1 MTAPVQT
8 ELDAEQEVDFRR
20 YGGLLAA
27 RWWLVAAGL
36 VAGVV
41 VGYLL
46 ALGGGSVWK
55 AEALIS
61 LGQPYTPSFG
71 APVTSYGT
79 NPRAVSEIVRSES
92 ALKDAARAAGMHVGG
107 LRGHVSTG
115 QVGTAAATGGARAV
129 PLISLTVQGA
139 KPAKVEKAANRLA
152 HTIVARTTAPYVGQ
166 KIVTL
171 NATLDSLQE
180 RINTQT
186 QTVTLLQ
193 QESNNK
199 SLAALDR
206 LALISQLNG
215 AEQLLGTLKDE
226 QATAQQQLAF
236 SQNVES
242 ATIVEQA
249 AAVKSTARSRR
260 TSILVGGLIGLIL
273 GALAA
278 ILWEPLTARA
288 ARA

>member
-1 MTAPVQT
+1 MTAP

-20 YGGLLAA
+20 YGALLAA
-27 RWWLVAAGL
+27 RWWLV

-41 VGYLL
+41 AGVLIGYVL

-61 LGQPYTPSFG
+61 LGQPYTPGFG
-71 APVTSYGT
+71 SPVTSYGT

-92 ALKDAARAAGMHVGG
+92 ALKQAAHAAGLHAGV
-107 LRGHVSTG
+107 LRGNVSTG
-115 QVGTAAATGGARAV
+115 QVGTATGTGSARAV
-129 PLISLTVQGA
+129 SLISLTVQGQ
-139 KPAKVEKAANRLA
+139 KPVKVEKAANRLA
-152 HTIVARTTAPYVGQ
+152 EIVVERTTAPYVGQ
-166 KIVTL
+166 KIATL
-171 NATLDSLQE
+171 NAKLASLQQ
-180 RINTQT
+180 RIDTQT

-193 QESNNK
+193 QQANNQ
-199 SLAALDR
+199 SLAPLDR

-215 AEQLLGTLKDE
+215 AEQLLGTLMDE
-226 QATAQQQLAF
+226 QANSQQQLAF
-236 SQNVES
+236 SKNVES

-260 TSILVGGLIGLIL
+260 TSMLVGGLIGLIL

-278 ILWEPLTARA
+278 IVWEPLTARF
-288 ARA
+288 AR